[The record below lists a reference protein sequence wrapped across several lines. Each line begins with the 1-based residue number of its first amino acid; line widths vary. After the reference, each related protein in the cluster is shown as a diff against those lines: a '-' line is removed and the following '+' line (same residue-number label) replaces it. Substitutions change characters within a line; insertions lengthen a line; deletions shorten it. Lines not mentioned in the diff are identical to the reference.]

1 MAIGDVLLARFK
13 HAVALQLAAPAGS
26 ARDASALPQ
35 VLEALSLLAA
45 HAEAAPLLESLLAWR
60 LGALRCAARCARCRR
75 RARCARS
82 LLRGALATRTLDN
95 RA

>member
-13 HAVALQLAAPAGS
+13 HAVALQLAALPGGS
-26 ARDASALPQ
+26 RDASALPQ

-60 LGALRCAARCARCRR
+60 LGALRCV
-75 RARCARS
+75 RARCAARAF
-82 LLRGALATRTLDN
+82 GCAHAHTRA
-95 RA
+95 RC